1 MKKNYRIK
9 KSEDIEKILKNKSSV
24 GNKNYIIYIMKNSE
38 AKHFRLAMS
47 VSKKIGNAVV
57 RNRQKRLIKQV
68 FNQYKEEIL
77 PYDIFV
83 IARNNSINLTYDE
96 VKNNIGYL
104 LKKNNVLPEENK
116 WKNI

>member
-1 MKKNYRIK
+1 MKKQYRIK
-9 KSEDIEKILKNKSSV
+9 KSEDIEQIIKKKTSV

-68 FNQYKEEIL
+68 ITQHKNEIL
-77 PYDIFV
+77 PFDIFV
-83 IARNNSINLTYDE
+83 IARANVINLTFDE
-96 VKNNIGYL
+96 VESNIIYL
-104 LKKNNVLPEENK
+104 LNKANVLIKEK
-116 WKNI
+116 Q

>member
-9 KSEDIEKILKNKSSV
+9 KSEDIEKVLINKCSV
-24 GNKNYIIYIMKNSE
+24 GSKNYIIYIMKNSE

-47 VSKKIGNAVV
+47 VSKKLGNAVV

-68 FNQYKEEIL
+68 FCKYKEMIL

-96 VKNNIGYL
+96 VENNIVYL
-104 LKKNNVLPEENK
+104 LKKNNVLSKEK
-116 WKNI
+116 Q

>member
-9 KSEDIEKILKNKSSV
+9 KSEDIEIVLKNKRSV

-47 VSKKIGNAVV
+47 VSKKLGNAVV
-57 RNRQKRLIKQV
+57 RNHQKRLIKQV
-68 FNQYKEEIL
+68 FSKYKDEIL
-77 PYDIFV
+77 SYDIFV

-96 VKNNIGYL
+96 VENNIVYL
-104 LKKNNVLPEENK
+104 LKKSNVLSEEK
-116 WKNI
+116 

>member
-9 KSEDIEKILKNKSSV
+9 KSEDIEKVIKNKNSV

-47 VSKKIGNAVV
+47 VSKKLGNAVV
-57 RNRQKRLIKQV
+57 RNHQKRLIKQV
-68 FNQYKEEIL
+68 FNKHKEEL
-77 PYDIFV
+77 LSYDIFV

-96 VKNNIGYL
+96 VENNIVYL
-104 LKKNNVLPEENK
+104 LKKNNVLSEEK
-116 WKNI
+116 

>member
-9 KSEDIEKILKNKSSV
+9 KSEDIEKILKNKNSV

-38 AKHFRLAMS
+38 AKHFRVATS

-68 FNQYKEEIL
+68 FTVYKEKIL
-77 PYDIFV
+77 PFDIFV
-83 IARNNSINLTYDE
+83 IARNNATSLTYIE
-96 VKNNIGYL
+96 VESNLVNL
-104 LKKNNVLPEENK
+104 LKKINVLNEEIK
-116 WKNI
+116 

>member
-1 MKKNYRIK
+1 MKKKYRIK
-9 KSEDIEKILKNKSSV
+9 KSEDIEKVLKKKCSV

-57 RNRQKRLIKQV
+57 RNRQKRLIKQAV
-68 FNQYKEEIL
+68 NQIKLEIL

-83 IARNNSINLTYDE
+83 IARNNSINLTYQE
-96 VKNNIGYL
+96 VESNIVYL
-104 LKKNNVLPEENK
+104 LNKINVLSEEK
-116 WKNI
+116 Q

>member
-9 KSEDIEKILKNKSSV
+9 KSEDIEKVLKKKCSV

-57 RNRQKRLIKQV
+57 RNRQKRLIKQAV
-68 FNQYKEEIL
+68 NQIKSEIL

-83 IARNNSINLTYDE
+83 IARHNSINLTYQE
-96 VKNNIGYL
+96 VESNIVYL
-104 LKKNNVLPEENK
+104 LKKINVLSEEK
-116 WKNI
+116 

>member
-9 KSEDIEKILKNKSSV
+9 KSEDIEKVLKNKSSV

-47 VSKKIGNAVV
+47 VSKKLGNAVV

-68 FNQYKEEIL
+68 FNQYKDRICSYE
-77 PYDIFV
+77 IFV
-83 IARNNSINLTYDE
+83 IARNNSVNLTYEE
-96 VKNNIGYL
+96 VENNIIYL
-104 LKKNNVLPEENK
+104 LKKNNVLSEEK
-116 WKNI
+116 